1 VAEEQDKSQQT
12 EEATPKR
19 IEDAR
24 KKGQVASSKEP
35 STALSFLL
43 IASLSVTGL
52 GAWIVSYAMDLT
64 RDYLSGKVILDAT
77 PKGMQELLT
86 ALVIDMAMMVL
97 PVAVPVMLIGM
108 LISFLVTG
116 PVFTFETM
124 KPKFEKVSPMKGFKR
139 LFSSKSLA
147 EFIKSILKLVII
159 SSVCWFVLMD
169 LFPEVMA
176 SPRQSVGEIA
186 KLLAQGSL
194 QIAAIVA
201 FLFFTIALADVIY
214 QRWEHAKSLKMSQ
227 KEIRDENKESEGDP
241 QLKGK
246 IRQIQMEQ
254 ARNRMMADVPKADV
268 VITNP
273 THIAVAL
280 KYDET
285 GVSAPKVVASGKGK
299 IAEKIREIAREHKIS
314 IRENKPLARSLF
326 KSVKVGEEIPEDLF
340 EAVAVILAEIYRIRG
355 PQTL

>member
-1 VAEEQDKSQQT
+1 VADDQDKSQQT
-12 EEATPKR
+12 EDATSKR

-43 IASLSVTGL
+43 VASLAVTGL
-52 GAWIVSYAMDLT
+52 GAWIVTYFMDLM
-64 RDYLSGKVILDAT
+64 RDYLSGKVVLDT
-77 PKGMQELLT
+77 SPKGMQELLT
-86 ALVIDMAMMVL
+86 SVVIDLAAMVL
-97 PVAVPVMLIGM
+97 PLAVPVMLIGV
-108 LISFLVTG
+108 LIAFLVTG

-139 LFSSKSLA
+139 LFSTKSLA
-147 EFIKSILKLVII
+147 EFVKSILKLVII
-159 SSVCWFVLMD
+159 TSVCWFVLVD
-169 LFPEVMA
+169 LFPAVMM

-186 KLLAQGSL
+186 ALMAQGSL
-194 QIAAIVA
+194 KIAGIVA
-201 FLFFTIALADVIY
+201 FLFFSIALADVIY

-254 ARNRMMADVPKADV
+254 ARNRMMSDVPQADV

-285 GVSAPKVVASGKGK
+285 GLSAPRVVASGKGK
-299 IAEKIREIAREHKIS
+299 VAEKIREIAREHKIP

-326 KSVKVGEEIPEDLF
+326 RVVKVGEEIPEDLF

-355 PQTL
+355 ARSV

>member
-1 VAEEQDKSQQT
+1 MAEEQDKSQQT
-12 EEATPKR
+12 EDATPKR
-19 IEDAR
+19 IEDAK

-35 STALSFLL
+35 STAISFLL

-52 GAWIVSYAMDLT
+52 GAWIVSYMMDMT
-64 RDYLSGKVILDAT
+64 RDYLSGSVTLDAT

-86 ALVIDMAMMVL
+86 SVTIDMAMVIL
-97 PVAVPVMLIGM
+97 PVAIPVTLIGM
-108 LISFLVTG
+108 LVSFLVTG

-124 KPKFEKVSPMKGFKR
+124 KPKFEKVSPMKGLKR

-147 EFIKSILKLVII
+147 EFVKSILKLVII
-159 SSVCWFVLMD
+159 SSVCWFVLKD

-176 SPRQSVGEIA
+176 SPRQSTGEIA

-201 FLFFTIALADVIY
+201 FLFFSIALADVIY

-280 KYDET
+280 KYDEL
-285 GVSAPKVVASGKGK
+285 GISAPKLVASGKGK
-299 IAEKIREIAREHKIS
+299 VAEKIREIARENKIP

-355 PQTL
+355 PKTV